1 MRKWNKLLAMLL
13 AMVMVFGLTAT
24 AFAAEGDKSEDPK
37 TEATEPTEGEDKDE
51 ATEPAEGEDKDEAT
65 EPTEGEDK
73 DEATEPTEGEDKDEA
88 AEPTEGEEDKDEATE
103 PTEGED
109 DKDEATEPTEPA
121 EPAEPAAVTFSDV
134 AENNWFYEFVMKM
147 AAAEVVN
154 GYTDGTFRPQGAV
167 TWGQALKMAL
177 LTAKYED
184 AKPVEGGSWASGYIA
199 LAKAEGII
207 AEDAEID
214 HNKNITRV
222 EMCELLAKA
231 LKVAASEKESIFS
244 DTDNGYVM
252 ALVDLEVISVAETF
266 NPDGELTRA
275 ELCKILA
282 SVPEKSAEPTEPAD
296 PAEPAE
302 DEDKKDEADADKKD
316 EADADKAD
324 DADKTD
330 DADKADDADKDADAD
345 AKEPV
350 EGDKEPADDAN
361 ADKDA
366 E

>member
-1 MRKWNKLLAMLL
+1 MRKWNKLLALAL

-37 TEATEPTEGEDKDE
+37 TEAAEPTEGEDKTDAAE
-51 ATEPAEGEDKDEAT
+51 PAEGEDKTDAAEPAEGEDKDDAT

-73 DEATEPTEGEDKDEA
+73 DD
-88 AEPTEGEEDKDEATE
+88 
-103 PTEGED
+103 
-109 DKDEATEPTEPA
+109 ATEPTEPA

-330 DADKADDADKDADAD
+330 DAD

-350 EGDKEPADDAN
+350 EGDKEPADDAD

>member
-1 MRKWNKLLAMLL
+1 MRKWNKLLALVL

-37 TEATEPTEGEDKDE
+37 TEA
-51 ATEPAEGEDKDEAT
+51 
-65 EPTEGEDK
+65 
-73 DEATEPTEGEDKDEA
+73 
-88 AEPTEGEEDKDEATE
+88 AEPTEDKAHASS
-103 PTEGED
+103 PTAGDAYD
-109 DKDEATEPTEPA
+109 DATEPTEPA

-199 LAKAEGII
+199 LA
-207 AEDAEID
+207 
-214 HNKNITRV
+214 
-222 EMCELLAKA
+222 
-231 LKVAASEKESIFS
+231 EKESIFS

-330 DADKADDADKDADAD
+330 DADKADDTDKDADAD

-350 EGDKEPADDAN
+350 EGDKEPADDAD

>member
-51 ATEPAEGEDKDEAT
+51 STEPAEGEDKDEAT

-73 DEATEPTEGEDKDEA
+73 DEATEPTEG
-88 AEPTEGEEDKDEATE
+88 EDKDEATE

-282 SVPEKSAEPTEPAD
+282 SVPEKSAEPTEPAEPAD

-330 DADKADDADKDADAD
+330 DADKDADAD

-350 EGDKEPADDAN
+350 EGDKEPADDAD

>member
-1 MRKWNKLLAMLL
+1 MRKWNKLLALVL

-37 TEATEPTEGEDKDE
+37 TEAAEPTEGEDKTD
-51 ATEPAEGEDKDEAT
+51 ATEPAEGEDKDDAAEPAEGEDKDDAT

-73 DEATEPTEGEDKDEA
+73 DD
-88 AEPTEGEEDKDEATE
+88 
-103 PTEGED
+103 
-109 DKDEATEPTEPA
+109 ATEPTEPA

-316 EADADKAD
+316 EADADKKDEA
-324 DADKTD
+324 DADKKD
-330 DADKADDADKDADAD
+330 EADADKADDADKTDDAD

-350 EGDKEPADDAN
+350 EGDKEPADDAD

>member
-1 MRKWNKLLAMLL
+1 MRKWNKLLALVL

-37 TEATEPTEGEDKDE
+37 TEAAEPTEGEDKTD
-51 ATEPAEGEDKDEAT
+51 ATEPAEGEDKDDAAEPAEGEDKDDAT

-73 DEATEPTEGEDKDEA
+73 DD
-88 AEPTEGEEDKDEATE
+88 
-103 PTEGED
+103 
-109 DKDEATEPTEPA
+109 ATEPTEPA

-316 EADADKAD
+316 EADADKKDEA
-324 DADKTD
+324 DADQTD
-330 DADKADDADKDADAD
+330 DTDKADDADKDADAD

-350 EGDKEPADDAN
+350 EGDKEPADDAD

>member
-1 MRKWNKLLAMLL
+1 MRKWNKLLALVL

-37 TEATEPTEGEDKDE
+37 DKADATEPAEGEDKDDAAEPAEGEDKDDATEPTEGEDKD
-51 ATEPAEGEDKDEAT
+51 D
-65 EPTEGEDK
+65 
-73 DEATEPTEGEDKDEA
+73 
-88 AEPTEGEEDKDEATE
+88 
-103 PTEGED
+103 
-109 DKDEATEPTEPA
+109 ATEPTEPA

-184 AKPVEGGSWASGYIA
+184 AKPVEGGRWASGYIA

-330 DADKADDADKDADAD
+330 DADKADDTDKDADAD

-350 EGDKEPADDAN
+350 EGDKEPADDAD

>member
-1 MRKWNKLLAMLL
+1 
-13 AMVMVFGLTAT
+13 
-24 AFAAEGDKSEDPK
+24 
-37 TEATEPTEGEDKDE
+37 
-51 ATEPAEGEDKDEAT
+51 
-65 EPTEGEDK
+65 
-73 DEATEPTEGEDKDEA
+73 
-88 AEPTEGEEDKDEATE
+88 
-103 PTEGED
+103 
-109 DKDEATEPTEPA
+109 
-121 EPAEPAAVTFSDV
+121 
-134 AENNWFYEFVMKM
+134 
-147 AAAEVVN
+147 
-154 GYTDGTFRPQGAV
+154 
-167 TWGQALKMAL
+167 
-177 LTAKYED
+177 
-184 AKPVEGGSWASGYIA
+184 
-199 LAKAEGII
+199 
-207 AEDAEID
+207 
-214 HNKNITRV
+214 
-222 EMCELLAKA
+222 MCELLAKA

-302 DEDKKDEADADKKD
+302 GEDKKDEADADKKD

-330 DADKADDADKDADAD
+330 DAD

-350 EGDKEPADDAN
+350 EGDKEPADDAD

>member
-1 MRKWNKLLAMLL
+1 MRKWNKLLALVL

-37 TEATEPTEGEDKDE
+37 TEAAEPTEGEDKTD
-51 ATEPAEGEDKDEAT
+51 ATEPAEGEDKDDAAEPAEGEDKDDAT

-73 DEATEPTEGEDKDEA
+73 DD
-88 AEPTEGEEDKDEATE
+88 
-103 PTEGED
+103 
-109 DKDEATEPTEPA
+109 ATEPTEPA

-266 NPDGELTRA
+266 NPDVELTRA

-316 EADADKAD
+316 EADADKKDEA

-330 DADKADDADKDADAD
+330 DTDKADDADKDADAD

-350 EGDKEPADDAN
+350 EGDKEPADDAD

>member
-1 MRKWNKLLAMLL
+1 MRKWNKLLALVL

-37 TEATEPTEGEDKDE
+37 TEAAEPTEGEDKTD
-51 ATEPAEGEDKDEAT
+51 ATEPAEGEDKDDAAEPAEGEDKDDAT

-73 DEATEPTEGEDKDEA
+73 DD
-88 AEPTEGEEDKDEATE
+88 
-103 PTEGED
+103 
-109 DKDEATEPTEPA
+109 ATEPTEPA

-330 DADKADDADKDADAD
+330 DADKADDTDKDADAD

-350 EGDKEPADDAN
+350 EGDKEPADDAD

>member
-1 MRKWNKLLAMLL
+1 MRKWNKLLALVL

-37 TEATEPTEGEDKDE
+37 TEAAEPTEGEDKTD
-51 ATEPAEGEDKDEAT
+51 ATEPAEGEDKDDAAEPAEGEDKDDAT

-73 DEATEPTEGEDKDEA
+73 DD
-88 AEPTEGEEDKDEATE
+88 
-103 PTEGED
+103 
-109 DKDEATEPTEPA
+109 ATEPTEPA

-316 EADADKAD
+316 EADADKKDEA

-330 DADKADDADKDADAD
+330 DTDKADDADKDADAD

-350 EGDKEPADDAN
+350 EGDKEPADDAD

>member
-1 MRKWNKLLAMLL
+1 MRKWNKLLALVL

-37 TEATEPTEGEDKDE
+37 TEAAEPTEGEDKTD
-51 ATEPAEGEDKDEAT
+51 ATEPAEGEDKDDAAEPAEGEDKDDAT

-73 DEATEPTEGEDKDEA
+73 DD
-88 AEPTEGEEDKDEATE
+88 
-103 PTEGED
+103 
-109 DKDEATEPTEPA
+109 ATEPTEPA

-231 LKVAASEKESIFS
+231 LKVAASEKESTFS

-316 EADADKAD
+316 EADADKKDEA
-324 DADKTD
+324 
-330 DADKADDADKDADAD
+330 DADKADDADKTDDAD

-350 EGDKEPADDAN
+350 EGDKEPADDAD

>member
-1 MRKWNKLLAMLL
+1 MRKWNKLLALAL

-37 TEATEPTEGEDKDE
+37 TEAAEPTEGEDKTD
-51 ATEPAEGEDKDEAT
+51 AAEPAEGEDKDDAT
-65 EPTEGEDK
+65 EPTEGEDT
-73 DEATEPTEGEDKDEA
+73 DDATEPT
-88 AEPTEGEEDKDEATE
+88 
-103 PTEGED
+103 
-109 DKDEATEPTEPA
+109 

-350 EGDKEPADDAN
+350 EGDKEPADDAD

>member
-1 MRKWNKLLAMLL
+1 MRKWNKLLALAL

-37 TEATEPTEGEDKDE
+37 TEAAEPTEGEDKTD
-51 ATEPAEGEDKDEAT
+51 AAEPAEGEDKD
-65 EPTEGEDK
+65 D
-73 DEATEPTEGEDKDEA
+73 
-88 AEPTEGEEDKDEATE
+88 
-103 PTEGED
+103 
-109 DKDEATEPTEPA
+109 ATEPTEPA

-330 DADKADDADKDADAD
+330 DAD

-350 EGDKEPADDAN
+350 EGDKEPADDAD

>member
-1 MRKWNKLLAMLL
+1 MRKWNKLLALAL

-37 TEATEPTEGEDKDE
+37 TEAAEPTEGEDKTD
-51 ATEPAEGEDKDEAT
+51 AAEPAEGEDKDDAT

-73 DEATEPTEGEDKDEA
+73 DD
-88 AEPTEGEEDKDEATE
+88 
-103 PTEGED
+103 
-109 DKDEATEPTEPA
+109 ATEPTEPA
-121 EPAEPAAVTFSDV
+121 EPATVTFSDV

-199 LAKAEGII
+199 LAKAKGII

-316 EADADKAD
+316 EADADKKDEA

-330 DADKADDADKDADAD
+330 DTDKADDADKDADAD

-350 EGDKEPADDAN
+350 EGDKEPADDAD

>member
-1 MRKWNKLLAMLL
+1 MRKWNKLLALAL

-37 TEATEPTEGEDKDE
+37 TEAAEPTEGEDKTD
-51 ATEPAEGEDKDEAT
+51 ATEPAEGEDKDDAA
-65 EPTEGEDK
+65 EPAEGEDKTDAAEPAEGEDK
-73 DEATEPTEGEDKDEA
+73 DDATEPT
-88 AEPTEGEEDKDEATE
+88 
-103 PTEGED
+103 
-109 DKDEATEPTEPA
+109 

-330 DADKADDADKDADAD
+330 DAD

-350 EGDKEPADDAN
+350 EGDKEPADDAD

>member
-51 ATEPAEGEDKDEAT
+51 ATEP
-65 EPTEGEDK
+65 
-73 DEATEPTEGEDKDEA
+73 
-88 AEPTEGEEDKDEATE
+88 TEGEEDKDEATE
-103 PTEGED
+103 PTEGE

-282 SVPEKSAEPTEPAD
+282 SVPEKSAEPAEPAEPAD

-302 DEDKKDEADADKKD
+302 DEDKKDEADADQKD

-330 DADKADDADKDADAD
+330 DAD

-350 EGDKEPADDAN
+350 EGDKEPADDAD

>member
-1 MRKWNKLLAMLL
+1 MRKWNKLLALAL

-37 TEATEPTEGEDKDE
+37 TEAAEPTEGEDKTD
-51 ATEPAEGEDKDEAT
+51 AAEPAEGEDKDDAAEPAEGEDKTDAAEPAEGEDKDDAT

-73 DEATEPTEGEDKDEA
+73 DDATEPT
-88 AEPTEGEEDKDEATE
+88 
-103 PTEGED
+103 
-109 DKDEATEPTEPA
+109 

-302 DEDKKDEADADKKD
+302 DEDKKD
-316 EADADKAD
+316 
-324 DADKTD
+324 
-330 DADKADDADKDADAD
+330 
-345 AKEPV
+345 
-350 EGDKEPADDAN
+350 
-361 ADKDA
+361 
-366 E
+366 